1 MKKILILLSLFFVT
15 GLFSQT
21 VKGEVYDSS
30 MLKPLQYVNISIIN
44 TYIGTSTGVDGRF
57 KLNGNFTSRDT
68 VQLSMIG
75 YETQLHSVEDFIN
88 EYNSTKTF
96 LNPLIEM
103 IDEVEIKKKSYRK
116 RKRTL
121 GIRKLARFKKSS
133 SFGLVAAFKFENLG
147 AKEGQIQEVS
157 FYVRKNDIGDLYKLY
172 PCAYR
177 ILFYEIGSNGFPGEL
192 LSYDDIIVVP
202 KNKNYKISVSVE
214 DYNIE
219 FPKDGVFVALEVHNI
234 NQIENKKTLYV
245 VKPYLVFTH
254 DKKPMTY
261 SNFRDQK
268 WSFNNRTSVFKKGF
282 YRNLLIEIKVSDIV
296 D

>member
-1 MKKILILLSLFFVT
+1 MKKILILLLLFFVT

-21 VKGEVYDSS
+21 VNGEVYDSS
-30 MLKPLQYVNISIIN
+30 MLKPLQYVNISILN
-44 TYIGTSTGVDGRF
+44 SHIGTSTDIYGRF
-57 KLNGNFTSRDT
+57 ELHGNFTSRDT

-75 YETQLHSVEDFIN
+75 YETQLHSVETCIN
-88 EYNSTKTF
+88 EYNSMKIF

-103 IDEVEIKKKSYRK
+103 IDEVEIQKKSYRK
-116 RKRTL
+116 TKRTL
-121 GIRKLARFKKSS
+121 GVRKLARFKKSS
-133 SFGLVAAFKFENLG
+133 SFGLVAAFKFEKPG
-147 AKEGQIQEVS
+147 AKEGQIREVS

-177 ILFYEIGSNGFPGEL
+177 ILFYEIESNGLPGEL

-202 KNKNYKISVSVE
+202 ENKNYKISVSVE

-234 NQIENKKTLYV
+234 NQIENKNTLYV

-268 WSFNNRTSVFKKGF
+268 WSFNNRPSVFKKGF
-282 YRNLLIEIKVSDIV
+282 YSNLLIEIRVSDIK